1 MYGVIR
7 RFNVMEGQTH
17 RVLTQIQQGYAR
29 EVAALHGFVSYHII
43 DGGDGT
49 LVSSSLFQTKA
60 DAEAAGHHA
69 AAWVKEHIARMLR
82 IAPVIVS
89 GEVKVRAVQPEGA
102 QPSQAAAPA
111 PQPAHPAPP
120 RFSALR
126 EAR

>member
-43 DGGDGT
+43 DGGDNT

-69 AAWVKEHIARMLR
+69 AAWVKEHIGRLLR

-89 GEVKVRAVQPEGA
+89 GEVRVQAMPPQAGQPGPADQATPPKHPPRPE
-102 QPSQAAAPA
+102 
-111 PQPAHPAPP
+111 PP

-126 EAR
+126 

>member
-29 EVAALHGFVSYHII
+29 EVATLQGFVSYHII

-60 DAEAAGHHA
+60 DADAAQHHA
-69 AAWVKEHIARMLR
+69 AAWVKEHIARMLK

-89 GEVKVRAVQPEGA
+89 GEVKVQATRPQAEQPGPA
-102 QPSQAAAPA
+102 DQATAPK
-111 PQPAHPAPP
+111 HPPRPEPP

-126 EAR
+126 